1 MPTEQLTSPA
11 SISTSGS
18 FRGSIAYRFL
28 GRVRFHAYFSGRFT
42 SKTVAKGTLRSKYP
56 AASSCSGSTT
66 LTARRTAR

>member
-1 MPTEQLTSPA
+1 VPTEQLTSPA